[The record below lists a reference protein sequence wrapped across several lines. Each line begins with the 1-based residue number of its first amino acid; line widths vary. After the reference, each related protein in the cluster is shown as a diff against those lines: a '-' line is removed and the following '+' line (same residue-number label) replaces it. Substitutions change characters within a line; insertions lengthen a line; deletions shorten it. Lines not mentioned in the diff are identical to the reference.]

1 MGVTGLE
8 ITNDYVHVASAYP
21 TSGVDGGYYRHYQC
35 PYFLNYC
42 PGCGCYGTISFE
54 QCNPSNGVIPGFTSI
69 EGMYYCTSCDMDFS
83 CISGMEHGSTG
94 YCLYYYQPPT
104 KPEPEDLDK
113 NTTKEVVVEPKPT
126 HKTIEYHG
134 PIKSHRLKVPMSI
147 AEKLNI

>member
-21 TSGVDGGYYRHYQC
+21 TSGYDGGYYRHYGC
-35 PYFLNYC
+35 PYFVNRC
-42 PGCGCYGTISFE
+42 PHCGGRLGFE
-54 QCNPSNGVIPGFTSI
+54 QCDPANGVIPGFTSI

-94 YCLYYYQPPT
+94 YCLYYYTP
-104 KPEPEDLDK
+104 PEPEPK
-113 NTTKEVVVEPKPT
+113 KEVKPEKKTT
-126 HKTIEYHG
+126 HKIVEYNG
-134 PIKSHRLKVPMSI
+134 QIKSHRLKVPMSI